1 MEILWLADIEELAG
15 VEVFRYLVLM
25 QRVSQSRGSCVNN
38 KWAAPAGSSKKI
50 ELLATSIYIGVRLC
64 SNCLKKLCI
73 TRNTFSK
80 VNNDYFI
87 S

>member
-38 KWAAPAGSSKKI
+38 KWAAPAGSLKKI
-50 ELLATSIYIGVRLC
+50 ELLATSI
-64 SNCLKKLCI
+64 
-73 TRNTFSK
+73 
-80 VNNDYFI
+80 
-87 S
+87 